1 MKTNWET
8 PSEDIRIEILPLI
21 DVVFCILTFFIM
33 ASVVLTRQSGINVD
47 LPSAETGTTQMREMI
62 IVSIDPVGTLYL
74 EQQPISPE
82 QLREALRTYRQNSPN
97 GLMVLY
103 ASRSARYDDVV
114 TVLDL
119 LRSIGGSQVA
129 LATLPETAEEGE
141 TDFPGI
147 DGLDLSDPSTFDS
160 LEFPGLP
167 ESSGTDGTLPGE
179 SLDLELGV
187 PNDNGN
193 ESDLPSDES
202 LKNPQ
207 P

>member
-47 LPSAETGTTQMREMI
+47 LPSAATGTTQMREMI
-62 IVSIDPVGTLYL
+62 IVSIDPGGILYL
-74 EQQPISPE
+74 EQQPITPE
-82 QLREALRTYRQNSPN
+82 QLRAALRTYRQNSPN

-103 ASRSARYDDVV
+103 ASRLTRYDDVV

-119 LRSIGGSQVA
+119 LRSVGGSQVA
-129 LATLPETAEEGE
+129 LATLPEAAEEGGAE
-141 TDFPGI
+141 FPGL
-147 DGLDLSDPSTFDS
+147 DGLDLTDPSTFDS
-160 LEFPGLP
+160 FEFPDLP
-167 ESSGTDGTLPGE
+167 DSPQTEGPLPGE
-179 SLDLELGV
+179 SLELDLGV
-187 PNDNGN
+187 PNNSN
-193 ESDLPSDES
+193 TPDLPSNES
-202 LKNPQ
+202 RKTSQ